1 MRLLEAN
8 SVGKFSLKDF
18 GDEIP
23 PYAILSH
30 TWGLDNE
37 EITFGDITNGT
48 GGDKPG
54 YEKIRFCGEQAKQDG
69 LLYFWID
76 TCCIDKTNKA
86 ELARSINC
94 MFRWYRNAT
103 RCYVYL
109 SDVSGPVDAN
119 KECNP
124 RPWESDFRKSRWFTR
139 GWTLQELLA
148 PASVEFFSQERKRL
162 GDKTCLR
169 QLICE
174 ITNLP
179 HSALQ
184 GDPLS
189 QFSFQERSRWI
200 QHRQT
205 KLEEDKAYSLL
216 GIFDVYIL
224 PIYGEGE
231 PKAFDRLKD
240 EFDKMQKCIQ
250 DLRTTDPREDKKRI
264 EQTKGGLLE
273 DSYRWILEHS
283 DFQQW
288 RDDEQSRLLWI
299 KGDPGKGK
307 TMLLCGIINEMS
319 PLTRRRDEKATTLLS
334 YFFCQATDERINN
347 AEAVLRGLIYLLIDQ
362 QPSLVSHVQKKYNQ
376 GAKKPFEGV
385 NAWVALTMVFEDI
398 LQDPSLPSTYL
409 IVDALDECVKDLPE
423 LLDLIDQKSSVSSRV
438 KWIVSSR
445 NWPDI
450 EERLETAGR
459 KVKLRLELNEKS
471 VFAAVNIYIRHRV
484 GELARLKRY
493 NLRTQKTVGRYLS
506 LNANGTFLWVALV
519 CQELKKIS
527 GPVTGAKLKAFP
539 PGLDSLYER
548 MMEQVYKS
556 DSANLCKQILSVVA
570 IIYRPITMEELMSF
584 VGMPEDISDVDMLED
599 ISDVDI
605 PEDMPDVDMLEA
617 ISDVDILEH
626 ISDDF
631 KSLKKVIGLCGS
643 FLTIRGYCIYFVH
656 QSAKDFLLGQASSKI
671 FPLGI
676 QEKQHAL
683 LSKSLEV
690 MSQTLR
696 RDIYGLR
703 APGFS
708 IDSVILPNPDPLNA
722 VGYLYMYWVD
732 HLCAS
737 HNEIGLGDN
746 GIVHVFLKEHFLHW
760 MEALSFL
767 KSVISG
773 ILALHKLE
781 NFLRVSLYY
790 SFYALII
797 VKKKSTNLFQVY

>member
-8 SVGKFSLKDF
+8 SDGKFSLKDF

-30 TWGLDNE
+30 TWGLDKDE
-37 EITFGDITNGT
+37 VTFEDITNGT

-54 YEKIRFCGEQAKQDG
+54 YEKIRFCGEQAKKDS

-109 SDVSGPVDAN
+109 SDVSSPIDTN
-119 KECNP
+119 KECDL
-124 RPWESDFRKSRWFTR
+124 RPWESDLRKSRWFTR

-179 HSALQ
+179 HSALE
-184 GDPLS
+184 GVPLS
-189 QFSFQERSRWI
+189 QFSFQKRLQWI

-205 KLEEDKAYSLL
+205 KLEEDRAYSVL

-240 EFDKMQKCIQ
+240 EFDNMRKCIP

-273 DSYRWILEHS
+273 DSYRWILENS

-307 TMLLCGIINEMS
+307 TMLLCGIINEIS
-319 PLTRRRDEKATTLLS
+319 PLTRLRDEKATTLLS

-362 QPSLVSHVQKKYNQ
+362 QPSLVSHVQKKYTQ

-385 NAWVALTMVFEDI
+385 NAWVALTTVFEDI

-423 LLDLIDQKSSVSSRV
+423 LLDLIDQKSSISSRV

-450 EERLETAGR
+450 EERLEIAGW
-459 KVKLRLELNEKS
+459 KVKLRLELNEDS
-471 VFAAVNIYIRHRV
+471 VVAAVNLYIRHRV

-493 NLRTQKTVGRYLS
+493 NFRTQKVVGRYLS
-506 LNANGTFLWVALV
+506 SKANGTFLWVALV

-527 GPVTGAKLKAFP
+527 GSITIAKLKAFP
-539 PGLDSLYER
+539 PGLDSLYKR

-556 DSANLCKQILSVVA
+556 DNADLCKKILSVVA
-570 IIYRPITMEELMSF
+570 IVYRPITIEELTSL
-584 VGMPEDISDVDMLED
+584 VGTPEDISDADILED
-599 ISDVDI
+599 ISDIDM
-605 PEDMPDVDMLEA
+605 PEDMFDADILEA
-617 ISDVDILEH
+617 ISD
-626 ISDDF
+626 DF
-631 KSLKKVIGLCGS
+631 KPLNKAIGLCGS
-643 FLTIRGYCIYFVH
+643 FLTIRGNSVYFVH

-671 FPLGI
+671 FPSGI
-676 QEKQHAL
+676 QEKQHVL
-683 LSKSLEV
+683 FLKSLEV

-696 RDIYGLR
+696 RDIYGLQ
-703 APGFS
+703 APAFS
-708 IDSVILPNPDPLNA
+708 IDSVIPPDPDPLNA
-722 VGYLYMYWVD
+722 VGYSCMYWVD
-732 HLCAS
+732 HLSAS
-737 HNEIGLGDN
+737 YNEIGLGDN

-773 ILALHKLE
+773 ILVIHKLE

-790 SFYALII
+790 SFRALTI
-797 VKKKSTNLFQVY
+797 VK